1 MLAPL
6 GWTADP
12 GASKPSGGF
21 EIVDFDNLDG
31 TPCPCGIA
39 KRGLMDSE
47 QVPYSLHLTEIS
59 EDAKP
64 HYHKRLTETYF
75 ILECGSDAAIEL
87 NGSAVPIRPHTA
99 ITIYPGTRHRAVG
112 KMKVA
117 IVVTP
122 KFDKNDEWFD

>member
-1 MLAPL
+1 M
-6 GWTADP
+6 TSS
-12 GASKPSGGF
+12 SKNF
-21 EIVDFDNLDG
+21 EIIDFGRLEG

-59 EDAKP
+59 EDAKA
-64 HYHKRLTETYF
+64 HYHKRLTETYL
-75 ILECGSDAAIEL
+75 ILECGPEAAIEL
-87 NGSAVPIRPHTA
+87 DGNVVPIQPHTA
-99 ITIYPGTRHRAVG
+99 ITIYPGTRHRALG

-122 KFDKNDEWFD
+122 KFDAGDEWFD